1 MAKPGDCQRLPTTA
15 SDSIFVIHNSRM
27 NSAAGALI
35 AHQAKLIQD
44 RNESNAKK
52 LFREKVMCKQKWR
65 FFIRICS
72 GEK

>member
-1 MAKPGDCQRLPTTA
+1 
-15 SDSIFVIHNSRM
+15 M

-35 AHQAKLIQD
+35 AQQAKLIQA
-44 RNESNAKK
+44 RIESNAKK

-72 GEK
+72 GEKWRTEEWYPEKIIITAKDRH